1 VVTETAGD
9 KGDRLPAAAARRGQ
23 PSRAAR
29 RALAGGWVIRRSVHK
44 ALTQRIRA
52 AIVVPGLLAAI
63 LALSATPAE
72 AATLPRGCEAAVDYD
87 WGLGGPAKASIAP

>member
-1 VVTETAGD
+1 
-9 KGDRLPAAAARRGQ
+9 
-23 PSRAAR
+23 
-29 RALAGGWVIRRSVHK
+29 
-44 ALTQRIRA
+44 
-52 AIVVPGLLAAI
+52 VPGLLAAI